1 MSLEPSSRLKT
12 SLNSNRAIRALTL
25 ALLFASCAWAQLPKG
40 FYAWWGSPVVRDLN
54 LSDEQKKQIRVTI
67 REYRPHLVELRAEV
81 ERAEGDLEYQFNQQ
95 PVDARRANEA
105 IDRLAAARSDLTRTL
120 SQMSLKLRTVL
131 SQQQWQELQRRR
143 PVKGAGVVQQPEE
156 PTGKK

>member
-1 MSLEPSSRLKT
+1 MSLERSSRLKA
-12 SLNSNRAIRALTL
+12 SLNSNGGIRVAAL
-25 ALLFASCAWAQLPKG
+25 ALIFTAGAWAQLPKG

-54 LSDEQKKQIRVTI
+54 LNDEQRKQIRFTV
-67 REYRPHLVELRAEV
+67 RDYRPHLMELRAEV
-81 ERAEGDLEYQFNQQ
+81 ERAEGDLEYQFDQQ
-95 PVDARRANEA
+95 PVDMRKANEA

-131 SQQQWQELQRRR
+131 TQQQWQELQRRR
-143 PVKGAGVVQQPEE
+143 PVKGAAPLQQPDE

>member
-1 MSLEPSSRLKT
+1 
-12 SLNSNRAIRALTL
+12 LNSKAALR
-25 ALLFASCAWAQLPKG
+25 LFAIVVLFAVAAPAQLPKG

-54 LSDEQKKQIRVTI
+54 LSDEQKRQIRSTVKD
-67 REYRPHLVELRAEV
+67 YRPHLVELRAEV

-95 PVDARRANEA
+95 PVDTRKANEA

-120 SQMSLKLRTVL
+120 SQMSLKLRAVL
-131 SQQQWQELQRRR
+131 TQRQWQELQQRR
-143 PVKGAGVVQQPEE
+143 PIKGAVPFQPEE

>member
-1 MSLEPSSRLKT
+1 
-12 SLNSNRAIRALTL
+12 
-25 ALLFASCAWAQLPKG
+25 
-40 FYAWWGSPVVRDLN
+40 VRDLN
-54 LSDEQKKQIRVTI
+54 LSLEQKQQIRSTVKD
-67 REYRPHLVELRAEV
+67 YRPHLVELRAEV

-95 PVDARRANEA
+95 PVDSRKANEA

-131 SQQQWQELQRRR
+131 TQQQWQELQRRR
-143 PVKGAGVVQQPEE
+143 PVKGANGPVQQPEE

>member
-1 MSLEPSSRLKT
+1 V
-12 SLNSNRAIRALTL
+12 L
-25 ALLFASCAWAQLPKG
+25 ALLFSAAALAQLPKG

-54 LSDEQKKQIRVTI
+54 LSDQQRRQIRLTV
-67 REYRPHLVELRAEV
+67 RDYHPHLVELRAEV
-81 ERAEGDLEYQFNQQ
+81 ERAEGDLQYQFNQQ
-95 PVDARRANEA
+95 PVDTRKANEA

-131 SQQQWQELQRRR
+131 TQQQWQELQRRR
-143 PVKGAGVVQQPEE
+143 PVRGEGPLPPTPTEE

>member
-1 MSLEPSSRLKT
+1 
-12 SLNSNRAIRALTL
+12 LNSKRAACIGAL
-25 ALLFASCAWAQLPKG
+25 ALVFASSASAQLPKG

-54 LSDEQKKQIRVTI
+54 LSLEQKQQIRSTVKD
-67 REYRPHLVELRAEV
+67 YRPHLVELRAEV

-95 PVDARRANEA
+95 PVDSRKANEA

-131 SQQQWQELQRRR
+131 TQQQWQELQRRR
-143 PVKGAGVVQQPEE
+143 PVKGANGPVQQPEE